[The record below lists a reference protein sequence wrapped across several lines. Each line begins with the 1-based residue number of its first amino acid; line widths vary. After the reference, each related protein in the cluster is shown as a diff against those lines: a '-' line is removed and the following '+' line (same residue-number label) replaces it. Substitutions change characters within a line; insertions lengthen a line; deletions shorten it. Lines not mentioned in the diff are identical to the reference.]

1 MNKVK
6 DNIENIY
13 ELTPLQ
19 KGMLFNNL
27 NSINNAD
34 YHVQYEIEFNYLI
47 DKKNIE
53 KCIECLFDRYEIFRT
68 SFIAT
73 KSMGVPRQVILKH
86 RQLEIH
92 YITDD
97 ITMI

>member
-19 KGMLFNNL
+19 KGMLSNNL

-34 YHVQYEIEFNYLI
+34 YYVQYEIQFNYLI
-47 DKKNIE
+47 DKKIQ
-53 KCIECLFDRYEIFRT
+53 
-68 SFIAT
+68 
-73 KSMGVPRQVILKH
+73 KSVQSVYLIGMKFSEHPLLLQRAWV
-86 RQLEIH
+86 
-92 YITDD
+92 
-97 ITMI
+97 

>member
-19 KGMLFNNL
+19 KGMLSNNL

-34 YHVQYEIEFNYLI
+34 YYVQYEI
-47 DKKNIE
+47 
-53 KCIECLFDRYEIFRT
+53 
-68 SFIAT
+68 
-73 KSMGVPRQVILKH
+73 
-86 RQLEIH
+86 
-92 YITDD
+92 
-97 ITMI
+97 